1 MKKIVRLFGVLL
13 LAALLFSTMGGNAFA
28 ANGSVQIEADN
39 QLTVSVGFNNLTEAD
54 QDAKAKAE
62 EAEQEWFYPVCDVTV
77 IESNG
82 SRAEIKEN
90 NPVPFLPLFASDTEL
105 LLTPPEG
112 YYISNVTLTNE
123 SGWQNASEPILNES
137 HAYDAK
143 GSTAVSLLFGELLSE
158 TDGYPWLDGKWLSA
172 EGSGGNYV
180 LSVTCD
186 TIPNS
191 VPGISYHPGIDLG
204 GVRMINADTSEFWT
218 NEHTVYALTDEAKA
232 TALSLGKSFIG
243 YEMLYANGS
252 TVPVSDGEPIHPY
265 IDVKIVAQWKD
276 VPKPEP
282 EPEPEPEPIELP
294 TFTIKADSGTREY
307 NGQPL
312 QVSTYTVDPNPEN
325 YGYNLKDV
333 VVVGS
338 VTEPN
343 KPTANVIQSYIV
355 TDEDGVEVQDQEI
368 LSKFIT
374 AEGTLTVNPR
384 SVTVTAVTCTLSTN
398 GEEKFAS
405 QISTQDGVYTNGYHV
420 DGLLENHQLTGDFVT
435 GHSKETFDT
444 DINLD
449 NLHITV
455 KGSGEDLT
463 NSGLYSITT
472 VPGKVTVNNVS
483 PTTPPDP
490 GTREVVVT
498 LKSGTWTYDGKAH
511 QQPEYEIKGLVD
523 GDKVSKV
530 NFKSTATITNV
541 GTASNDIEN
550 VEIVTSDGQAVPN
563 DKYHVTSKPGTLT
576 VNPRSLKVSAISC
589 TISTNGEEKFA
600 SQLST
605 QDGVYKNGYHAEGLL
620 ENHELVGDFVIGQG
634 KTSFDTGINSKNLRI
649 QVKNSKEDVTA
660 FYNIT
665 TESGRV
671 TINEVIPEPTVY
683 DIVVTL
689 KSGTWT
695 YDGKAHHQPE
705 YEISGL
711 VDGDKVSKVNFKSSS
726 VITDVGSASNDI
738 DTIEIVG
745 KDGKA
750 VPKDKYRVT
759 SRPGTLKVSAR
770 NLTVTAISGSLT
782 SNGGEIVASKLESPD
797 HEYKYGYKAEG
808 LASGHTLSGDFV
820 QGKGTTGFQT
830 WIDINKLTVLD
841 GSNHDVTD
849 NYNIH
854 TVDGYITVNI
864 NSQNQ
869 PQSRV
874 YITVTAKS
882 GSFVYDGNPHT
893 MNEYTVSG
901 LVDGDKVDKVT
912 FKTTSTITNVGTQA
926 NEIQSVVIKTAAGAA
941 VDSSKYSITYVPGK
955 LTVTKFPLTL
965 TAVSDSKTY
974 DGKALNNK
982 SVKSTALANSDH
994 KLSADY
1000 EVYDSN
1006 GNSIKNGP
1014 VDVGVY
1020 VKKVSNIKITSG
1032 TTDVTSNYDITTEDG
1047 TLTIRTA
1054 SGGTSANTVTN
1065 TAYYGNTYTIRSDAP
1080 YSEFQY
1086 LMIDG
1091 QKVSTDNYTV
1101 KEGST
1106 VVTLKAGY
1114 IQSLKTGNHNYSIVS
1129 TSKQV
1134 DGTFNVSKAP
1144 KTSDGTGTALWF
1156 ILLTAILLAA
1166 AVAYFFL
1173 RRSSKGNGKKPAPTG
1188 GRSTGAKS
1196 ASVRPSA
1203 AKAVA
1208 GTAAA
1213 QYGSS
1218 NEKPVPRKKPVSDT
1232 VMDFETFFGAD
1243 ADTRPRKEEESDPT
1257 KDLLPDFKINLDD
1270 YRGPV
1275 HDSFSAVSA
1284 ETMDSQDS
1292 APAAQEAAPD
1302 AAEAP
1307 QPEPA
1312 VQIGPESIPV
1322 SESALSQE
1330 TIADDVPADP
1340 AAETAPAA
1348 ASSWYV
1354 GRHEASV
1361 PDSPASGWYRP
1372 QSPADSEE

>member
-1 MKKIVRLFGVLL
+1 MKKIVRLFGLLL
-13 LAALLFSTMGGNAFA
+13 LAALLFSTIGGNAFA
-28 ANGSVQIEADN
+28 VNGPVEIEDDNTFAFKAYFADMTEDDKKAAQDNEDFQPEGPDVSISVDARESGLAE
-39 QLTVSVGFNNLTEAD
+39 GD
-54 QDAKAKAE
+54 QVNFLSLFTSDAKLIIA
-62 EAEQEWFYPVCDVTV
+62 
-77 IESNG
+77 
-82 SRAEIKEN
+82 
-90 NPVPFLPLFASDTEL
+90 
-105 LLTPPEG
+105 PPAG
-112 YYISNVTLTNE
+112 YYISDLTLSNGHSMEVSEKRLITAAEALNANGTPVISLSFNDLLPE
-123 SGWQNASEPILNES
+123 NSGA
-137 HAYDAK
+137 
-143 GSTAVSLLFGELLSE
+143 G
-158 TDGYPWLDGKWLSA
+158 WLDGKWLSA
-172 EGSGGNYV
+172 IGPGMDYTLFITLDV
-180 LSVTCD
+180 LPTGTPVITYD
-186 TIPNS
+186 PA
-191 VPGISYHPGIDLG
+191 ISLG
-204 GVRMINADTSEFWT
+204 GASLIDAASYTFYEIP
-218 NEHTVYALTDEAKA
+218 HTVYSVTDAAKA
-232 TALSLGKSFIG
+232 AALEQEKAPDGFKLI
-243 YEMLYANGS
+243 YDNGS
-252 TVPVSDGEPIHPY
+252 YVLVSSGDTIYPY
-265 IDVKIVAQWKD
+265 LDATLEAQWKYAEKPAPD
-276 VPKPEP
+276 PDPVLPK
-282 EPEPEPEPIELP
+282 
-294 TFTIKADSGTREY
+294 FTITTGSETREY
-307 NGQPL
+307 NGEPL
-312 QVSTYTVDPNPEN
+312 QNSSVTVTVEPQDTGYT
-325 YGYNLKDV
+325 LTDV
-333 VVVGS
+333 VLTGVS
-338 VTEPN
+338 VTTPVEGEKKNSVASFILTDPDGN
-343 KPTANVIQSYIV
+343 QITDTATINELVSI
-355 TDEDGVEVQDQEI
+355 D
-368 LSKFIT
+368 
-374 AEGTLTVNPR
+374 EGTLKVTPR
-384 SVTVTAVTCTLSTN
+384 NVTVTAVTCTLSTN
-398 GEEKFAS
+398 GEEKIAS
-405 QISTQDGVYTNGYHV
+405 QISTQDGVYTNGYNV
-420 DGLLENHQLTGDFVT
+420 DGLLENHQLAGDFVIGRGT
-435 GHSKETFDT
+435 ETFDT
-444 DINLD
+444 GIDTSR
-449 NLHITV
+449 LHIAV

-463 NSGLYSITT
+463 NSGLYDITT
-472 VPGKVTVNNVS
+472 VPGKVTINNVA

-490 GTREVVVT
+490 GARDVVVT

-511 QQPEYEIKGLVD
+511 QQPEYEISGLVD
-523 GDKVSKV
+523 GDKVSRV

-541 GTASNDIEN
+541 GTADNDIETI
-550 VEIVTSDGQAVPN
+550 EIVDKDGKAVP
-563 DKYHVTSKPGTLT
+563 DGKYRVTSRPGSLT
-576 VNPRSLKVSAISC
+576 VNARSLKVTAISC
-589 TISTNGEEKFA
+589 TITTNGEEKFA

-620 ENHELVGDFVIGQG
+620 DNHELAGYFVIGQG
-634 KTSFDTGINSKNLRI
+634 KTTFDTTINTKNIHI
-649 QVKNSKEDVTA
+649 QVKNSNEDVTA
-660 FYNIT
+660 NYNIT

-683 DIVVTL
+683 DVVVTL

-695 YDGKAHHQPE
+695 YDGQAHHQPE

-726 VITDVGSASNDI
+726 VITDVGSVTNDI
-738 DTIEIVG
+738 DSIEIVA

-750 VPKDKYRVT
+750 VPKDKYHVT
-759 SRPGTLKVSAR
+759 SRPGTLKVSTR
-770 NLTVTAISGSLT
+770 NLTVSAISGSLT
-782 SNGGEIVASKLESPD
+782 TNGQEIVASKLESPD
-797 HEYKYGYKAEG
+797 HEYKYGYKADG

-830 WIDINKLTVLD
+830 WIDTNKLTVRD
-841 GSNHDVTD
+841 AGNRDVTD

-864 NSQNQ
+864 NNQTQ
-869 PQSRV
+869 PQSKV

-893 MNEYTVSG
+893 LNEYSVSG

-926 NEIQSVVIKTAAGAA
+926 NEIQSVVIKTATGAA

-1054 SGGTSANTVTN
+1054 SGGTNANSVTN

-1106 VVTLKAGY
+1106 VITLKAGY
-1114 IQSLKTGNHNYSIVS
+1114 IQGLKTGNHNYSIVS

-1156 ILLTAILLAA
+1156 LLLTAILLAA

-1173 RRSSKGNGKKPAPTG
+1173 RRSQKYNGKKPAPTG
-1188 GRSTGAKS
+1188 GRGTSAKS
-1196 ASVRPSA
+1196 AAVRPAA
-1203 AKAVA
+1203 AKAAAV
-1208 GTAAA
+1208 TAAA
-1213 QYGSS
+1213 QYGRA
-1218 NEKPVPRKKPVSDT
+1218 NDKPVPKKKPVSDT

-1243 ADTRPRKEEESDPT
+1243 ADRRPRKEEENDPT

-1270 YRGPV
+1270 FRTPV
-1275 HDSFSAVSA
+1275 QETVSNVSPEA
-1284 ETMDSQDS
+1284 AGSQDIAS
-1292 APAAQEAAPD
+1292 AAQDAAPADP
-1302 AAEAP
+1302 EAP
-1307 QPEPA
+1307 QAEPV
-1312 VQIGPESIPV
+1312 VQIGPETVPV
-1322 SESALSQE
+1322 TESAVPQVPA
-1330 TIADDVPADP
+1330 ADDVPATP
-1340 AAETAPAA
+1340 AAENKPVSAF
-1348 ASSWYV
+1348 SWYV

-1361 PDSPASGWYRP
+1361 SDSPASGWYQP
-1372 QSPADSEE
+1372 QPFEDSKE